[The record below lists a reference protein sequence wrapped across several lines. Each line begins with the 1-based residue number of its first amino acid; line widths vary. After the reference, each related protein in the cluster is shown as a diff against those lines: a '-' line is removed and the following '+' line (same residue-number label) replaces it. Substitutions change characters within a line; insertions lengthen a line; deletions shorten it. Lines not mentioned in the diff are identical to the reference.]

1 MAAKKSAAKKSA
13 KKKATKRPPKETY
26 TKAEQLRLLKGR
38 DATRVRQL
46 ARNPKVPKYALGQVV
61 LEPRF
66 GFLGAIDAIY
76 ADLDAAV
83 DAKVIPNAKE
93 FLDFFEHRPRTPKNG
108 IWYTVVIG
116 DGAELCGEKDIAPV
130 ED

>member
-1 MAAKKSAAKKSA
+1 M
-13 KKKATKRPPKETY
+13 
-26 TKAEQLRLLKGR
+26 LKGR

-61 LEPRF
+61 LEPA
-66 GFLGAIDAIY
+66 GSLGAIDAIY

-93 FLDFFEHRPRTPKNG
+93 FLDFFESTGRARRRTASGTRWSSATAPSSAARRTSRPWR
-108 IWYTVVIG
+108 
-116 DGAELCGEKDIAPV
+116 E
-130 ED
+130 